1 MVEIVK
7 TMGTV
12 FVRIGTAEIH
22 DAEAGTVE
30 TVNAAKTARIPM
42 SFVLM
47 TTLTPSDSG
56 QVYLPGIPVPSAQV
70 LPAPKHLIRLLRLV

>member
-30 TVNAAKTARIPM
+30 TVNAAKTARIPI

-47 TTLTPSDSG
+47 TTLTYSNFFYYYPRKE
-56 QVYLPGIPVPSAQV
+56 P
-70 LPAPKHLIRLLRLV
+70 LICNKRVKELRVHNRRRVG